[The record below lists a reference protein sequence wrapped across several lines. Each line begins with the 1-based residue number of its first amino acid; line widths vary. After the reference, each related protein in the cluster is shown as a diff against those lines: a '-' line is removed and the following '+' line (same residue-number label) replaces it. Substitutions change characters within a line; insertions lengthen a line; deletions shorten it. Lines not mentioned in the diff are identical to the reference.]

1 MPPPPTGRSPCAA
14 APCPSAGDL
23 LQALQRCAEPHK
35 QILELHKINQCIA
48 NQTSHKQAKLIAAQI
63 ANHDCTWNILND
75 LLVQASPL
83 VHIAMQSALTLTT
96 LSPQYAQHKLI
107 TSHTLPVIIAVT
119 RANDKIVRLQ
129 GLLILEIM
137 AKQEATHLCNA
148 GVTQLLSHLASVQD
162 CNIWHLILT
171 IINSLLAHPQQL
183 KSEDKKQLCEAL
195 LKCPL
200 RRADGNAGNLSD
212 RCSEKLLSRSDTVL
226 LTGMLALLNQF
237 KFSRDQY
244 I

>member
-183 KSEDKKQLCEAL
+183 KSEDKKHTGQRWPRTRDAWRRRG
-195 LKCPL
+195 KL
-200 RRADGNAGNLSD
+200 RTH
-212 RCSEKLLSRSDTVL
+212 E
-226 LTGMLALLNQF
+226 LTGRACRGARGQSEHGC
-237 KFSRDQY
+237 KEAVVKQG
-244 I
+244 